1 MRIRL
6 YGKKILPLIVGLLVF
21 GLAAGLSFARTQTKK
36 SHRAAPARPSAKARA
51 ISQPH
56 ARTTSLKRKR
66 YYRRSRK
73 PRGQRAPTADRIS
86 EIQTALAKDGS
97 YAGAPNGKWDSTTAE
112 AMKKF
117 QAGHGLNPSGK
128 LDALTLQ
135 KLGLGAPTAG
145 IAAPYPPNGTA
156 DASNQSQSGSTDST
170 RKE

>member
-6 YGKKILPLIVGLLVF
+6 HMKRILPLIVAFLVF
-21 GLAAGLSFARTQTKK
+21 GLGAGLLSARAQTKK
-36 SHRAAPARPSAKARA
+36 SHKAAPTRPSAKRRA
-51 ISQPH
+51 TSRPH
-56 ARTTSLKRKR
+56 ARTTSLKRKS

-97 YAGAPNGKWDSTTAE
+97 YAGAPSGKWDGTTVE

-135 KLGLGAPTAG
+135 KLGLGGPTAG
-145 IAAPYPPNGTA
+145 IAAPYPPSGTA
-156 DASNQSQSGSTDST
+156 DASSQPASASTEST

>member
-6 YGKKILPLIVGLLVF
+6 YGKRILPLIVGLIVC
-21 GLAAGLSFARTQTKK
+21 GLAAGLLSARPQTKK
-36 SHRAAPARPSAKARA
+36 SHKAATTQPSSKRRAT
-51 ISQPH
+51 SQPH

-66 YYRRSRK
+66 YYRRSRR

-97 YAGAPNGKWDSTTAE
+97 YAGAPNGKWDGTTVE
-112 AMKKF
+112 AMKRF
-117 QAGHGLNPSGK
+117 QAGHGLNPTGK

-135 KLGLGAPTAG
+135 KLGLGGPTAG
-145 IAAPYPPNGTA
+145 IAAPYPPSGTA
-156 DASNQSQSGSTDST
+156 DAGSQSQSASTEST